1 MHKLTSALN
10 APGVCRELVSSEL
23 VYAPIEPL
31 EDIDDEIGESLN
43 KLVEAIEEADD
54 TLKVWTTADA

>member
-1 MHKLTSALN
+1 MHKLTSVLN